1 MPNARY
7 RLALTVLPVA
17 PICCERGKR
26 PSSTGTRLRDGGAER
41 RRQCAEALKI
51 AHAVAGGDDQVGLFQ
66 CQLGGVQLEARLFA
80 IARGRL
86 RPGDLAAHAT
96 ASPGQGVVDGISG
109 QQQDAWQGQRASCAG
124 PAMRKASPAFSET
137 TPVAAA

>member
-26 PSSTGTRLRDGGAER
+26 PSSTGTRLAPTAAPSAVASAWKLSRS
-41 RRQCAEALKI
+41 
-51 AHAVAGGDDQVGLFQ
+51 HAVAGRDDQIGFFQ

-80 IARGRL
+80 IARAPAARE
-86 RPGDLAAHAT
+86 LAAQAT
-96 ASPGQGVVDGISG
+96 AGAGQGLVDGVGG
-109 QQQDAWQGQRASCAG
+109 QQQDAGQGQRASCAG
-124 PAMRKASPAFSET
+124 PAMRKASLAFSET
-137 TPVAAA
+137 TPVAAV